1 MMLIIAYCRALLLCI
16 LSAGVI
22 VPVFAADQPA
32 QPDPLAFFLDQ
43 LESFQADF
51 QQILTNERGEILE
64 TSSGQV
70 YMQNPGRYRWEY
82 TQPYSQLLI
91 TDSTTLWIYDQ
102 DLQQVTIRDVAQ
114 AMDDTPAA
122 IISGKKN
129 INENFVLVNM
139 GVIEGFDWIELTPR
153 AVDSQ
158 YRSIRIGFD
167 KNNLGMM
174 IMHDNLGQITRIDF
188 HHPVRNKRLGGPL
201 FTFEVPAGV
210 DVIDER
216 QKQMN

>member
-1 MMLIIAYCRALLLCI
+1 MKMKIFYRRALLLFA
-16 LSAGVI
+16 LATGVI
-22 VPVFAADQPA
+22 VNVSATE
-32 QPDPLAFFLDQ
+32 QPDPLAFFLDK
-43 LESFQADF
+43 LDSFQADF

-91 TDSTTLWIYDQ
+91 TDSTTLWIYDK
-102 DLQQVTIRDVAQ
+102 DLQQVTIRDISQ
-114 AMDDTPAA
+114 AIDDTPAA

-129 INENFVLVNM
+129 IDENFVMVNM

-153 AVDSQ
+153 DVDSQ
-158 YRSIRIGFD
+158 YQSIRIGFD
-167 KNNLGMM
+167 RNNLGMM
-174 IMHDNLGQITRIDF
+174 ILHDTLGQITRIDF
-188 HHPVRNKRLGGPL
+188 HNPERNKRLGGPL
-201 FTFEVPAGV
+201 FTFEIPEGV

-216 QKQMN
+216 QNQMN